1 MRILDENN
9 IKLTEEQINL
19 ELGYL
24 RPESII
30 SIHHEA
36 IEETKEVGHY
46 EVIAEYPNGGK
57 DVKWVIDVPGV
68 EAKEAWDEYE
78 DIQRYVLY
86 TEEQLAAKEAERKAK
101 EEDALLK
108 VQLRQFAENAVTW
121 DELAAR
127 MSKWFG
133 RDFSQQG
140 ALDAV

>member
-9 IKLTEEQINL
+9 IELTEEQINL

-30 SIHHEA
+30 SIHHKA
-36 IEETKEVGHY
+36 VEEVKEVGHY

-57 DVKWVIDVPGV
+57 DVIWVIDVPGI

-86 TEEQLAAKEAERKAK
+86 TEEELAARDAEKKAK
-101 EEDALLK
+101 EEETMLNA
-108 VQLRQFAENAVTW
+108 QLRRIAANAVTW
-121 DELAAR
+121 DELAEAFKKGVN
-127 MSKWFG
+127 SI
-133 RDFSQQG
+133 
-140 ALDAV
+140 

>member
-9 IKLTEEQINL
+9 IELTEEQINL

-30 SIHHEA
+30 SIHHKA
-36 IEETKEVGHY
+36 VEEVKEVGHY

-57 DVKWVIDVPGV
+57 DVIWVIDVPGI

-86 TEEQLAAKEAERKAK
+86 TEEELVARDAEKKAK
-101 EEDALLK
+101 EEEAMLNA
-108 VQLRQFAENAVTW
+108 QLRRLAVNAVTW
-121 DELAAR
+121 DELAE
-127 MSKWFG
+127 
-133 RDFSQQG
+133 
-140 ALDAV
+140 ALKKGVNSI

>member
-9 IKLTEEQINL
+9 IELAEEEVNL

-57 DVKWVIDVPGV
+57 DVAWIIDVPGT

-78 DIQRYVLY
+78 NIQRYVLY
-86 TEEQLAAKEAERKAK
+86 TEEELAARDAEKKAK
-101 EEDALLK
+101 EEEAMLNA
-108 VQLRQFAENAVTW
+108 QLRRLAENAVTW
-121 DELAAR
+121 DELVE
-127 MSKWFG
+127 
-133 RDFSQQG
+133 
-140 ALDAV
+140 ALKKGVNSI

>member
-9 IKLTEEQINL
+9 IELTEEKVNL

-36 IEETKEVGHY
+36 VEEVKEVGHY

-57 DVKWVIDVPGV
+57 DVAWIIDVPGT
-68 EAKEAWDEYE
+68 EAKEAWNEYE

-86 TEEQLAAKEAERKAK
+86 TEEELAAREAEKKAK
-101 EEDALLK
+101 EEEAKLNA
-108 VQLRQFAENAVTW
+108 QLRQLAANVVTW
-121 DELAAR
+121 DELAE
-127 MSKWFG
+127 
-133 RDFSQQG
+133 
-140 ALDAV
+140 ALKKGVNSI

>member
-9 IKLTEEQINL
+9 IELTEEQINL

-36 IEETKEVGHY
+36 IEEIKEVGHY
-46 EVIAEYPNGGK
+46 EVIVEYPNGGK
-57 DVKWVIDVPGV
+57 DVAWVIDVPGT

-86 TEEQLAAKEAERKAK
+86 TEEELAARDAEKKAK
-101 EEDALLK
+101 EEEAMLNA
-108 VQLRQFAENAVTW
+108 QLRQVAANAVTW
-121 DELAAR
+121 DELAE
-127 MSKWFG
+127 
-133 RDFSQQG
+133 
-140 ALDAV
+140 ALKKGVNSI

>member
-9 IKLTEEQINL
+9 IELTEEQINL

-36 IEETKEVGHY
+36 VEDVKEVGHY

-57 DVKWVIDVPGV
+57 DVVWIIDVPGT

-78 DIQRYVLY
+78 DIQRYALY
-86 TEEQLAAKEAERKAK
+86 TEEELAARDAEKKAK
-101 EEDALLK
+101 EEEAKLK
-108 VQLRQFAENAVTW
+108 VQLRQLAANAVTW
-121 DELAAR
+121 DELVE
-127 MSKWFG
+127 
-133 RDFSQQG
+133 
-140 ALDAV
+140 ALKKGVNSIGQIKIMY

>member
-9 IKLTEEQINL
+9 IELAEEEVNL

-36 IEETKEVGHY
+36 TEEVKEVGHY

-57 DVKWVIDVPGV
+57 DVAWIIDIPGT

-86 TEEQLAAKEAERKAK
+86 TEEELAAREAEKKVK
-101 EEDALLK
+101 EEEAMLNA
-108 VQLRQFAENAVTW
+108 QLRRLAENAVTW
-121 DELAAR
+121 DELAN
-127 MSKWFG
+127 
-133 RDFSQQG
+133 
-140 ALDAV
+140 ALKEGVNSI

>member
-9 IKLTEEQINL
+9 IELTEDQINL

-57 DVKWVIDVPGV
+57 DVAWIIDVPGI

-78 DIQRYVLY
+78 DIQRYILY
-86 TEEQLAAKEAERKAK
+86 TEEELAAKEAEKKAK
-101 EEDALLK
+101 EEEAKLNA
-108 VQLRQFAENAVTW
+108 QLRQLAANAVTW
-121 DELAAR
+121 DELAE
-127 MSKWFG
+127 
-133 RDFSQQG
+133 
-140 ALDAV
+140 ALKKGVNSI

>member
-9 IKLTEEQINL
+9 IELTEEQINL

-36 IEETKEVGHY
+36 VEEVKEIGHY

-57 DVKWVIDVPGV
+57 DVVWIIDVPGT

-86 TEEQLAAKEAERKAK
+86 TEEELAAKEAEKKAK
-101 EEDALLK
+101 EEEAKLNA
-108 VQLRQFAENAVTW
+108 QLRQLAANAVTW
-121 DELAAR
+121 DELAE
-127 MSKWFG
+127 
-133 RDFSQQG
+133 
-140 ALDAV
+140 ALKKGVNSI

>member
-1 MRILDENN
+1 MRILNQNDIE
-9 IKLTEEQINL
+9 LTEEEVNL
-19 ELGYL
+19 EIGYL
-24 RPESII
+24 KPESII

-78 DIQRYVLY
+78 DIQRYILY
-86 TEEQLAAKEAERKAK
+86 TEEQLAAKEAEKKAK
-101 EEDALLK
+101 EEEALLK
-108 VQLRQFAENAVTW
+108 VQLRQLAENVVTW

-133 RDFSQQG
+133 RDFS
-140 ALDAV
+140 L

>member
-9 IKLTEEQINL
+9 IELTEEEVNL

-57 DVKWVIDVPGV
+57 DVAWIIDVPGI

-86 TEEQLAAKEAERKAK
+86 TEEELAAKEAEKKAK
-101 EEDALLK
+101 EEEAKLNA
-108 VQLRQFAENAVTW
+108 QLRQLVANAVTW
-121 DELAAR
+121 DELAE
-127 MSKWFG
+127 
-133 RDFSQQG
+133 
-140 ALDAV
+140 ALKKGVNSI

>member
-9 IKLTEEQINL
+9 IELTEEQINL

-36 IEETKEVGHY
+36 VEEVKEVGRY

-57 DVKWVIDVPGV
+57 DVKWVIDVSGT
-68 EAKEAWDEYE
+68 ETKEAWDEYE

-86 TEEQLAAKEAERKAK
+86 TEEELAAKEAEKKAK
-101 EEDALLK
+101 EEEAKLNA
-108 VQLRQFAENAVTW
+108 QLRQLAANAVTW
-121 DELAAR
+121 DELAE
-127 MSKWFG
+127 
-133 RDFSQQG
+133 
-140 ALDAV
+140 ALKKGVNSI

>member
-1 MRILDENN
+1 MRILNQNDIE
-9 IKLTEEQINL
+9 LTEEEVNL

-24 RPESII
+24 KPESII

-36 IEETKEVGHY
+36 IEEVKEVGHY

-57 DVKWVIDVPGV
+57 DVIWVIDVPGT

-108 VQLRQFAENAVTW
+108 VQLRQLAENAVTW
-121 DELAAR
+121 DERAAR
-127 MSKWFG
+127 MSKWVG
-133 RDFSQQG
+133 RDFS
-140 ALDAV
+140 V

>member
-9 IKLTEEQINL
+9 IELTEEQINL

-30 SIHHEA
+30 SIHHKA
-36 IEETKEVGHY
+36 VEEVKEVGHY

-57 DVKWVIDVPGV
+57 DVIWVIDVPGI

-86 TEEQLAAKEAERKAK
+86 TEEELVARDAEKKAK
-101 EEDALLK
+101 EEEAKLNA
-108 VQLRQFAENAVTW
+108 QLRQVAENVITW
-121 DELAAR
+121 DELAE
-127 MSKWFG
+127 
-133 RDFSQQG
+133 
-140 ALDAV
+140 ALKKGVNSI

>member
-9 IKLTEEQINL
+9 IELTEEQINL

-36 IEETKEVGHY
+36 IEETKAVGHY
-46 EVIAEYPNGGK
+46 EVIAEYPNGGR
-57 DVKWVIDVPGV
+57 DVAWIVDVPGT

-86 TEEQLAAKEAERKAK
+86 TEEELAAKEAEKKAK
-101 EEDALLK
+101 EEEAKLNA
-108 VQLRQFAENAVTW
+108 QLRQVAANAVTW
-121 DELAAR
+121 DELAE
-127 MSKWFG
+127 
-133 RDFSQQG
+133 
-140 ALDAV
+140 ALKKGVNSI

>member
-9 IKLTEEQINL
+9 IELAEEEVNL

-30 SIHHEA
+30 SMHHEA
-36 IEETKEVGHY
+36 TEEVKEVGHY

-78 DIQRYVLY
+78 DIQRYILY

-101 EEDALLK
+101 EEEEAF
-108 VQLRQFAENAVTW
+108 QLRLRQLVSTAVTW
-121 DELAAR
+121 DELAN
-127 MSKWFG
+127 
-133 RDFSQQG
+133 
-140 ALDAV
+140 ALKEGVNSI

>member
-9 IKLTEEQINL
+9 IELTEEQINL

-30 SIHHEA
+30 SIHHKA
-36 IEETKEVGHY
+36 VEEVKEVGHY

-57 DVKWVIDVPGV
+57 DVVWIIDVPGT

-86 TEEQLAAKEAERKAK
+86 TEEELAARDAEKKAK
-101 EEDALLK
+101 EEEAKLNA
-108 VQLRQFAENAVTW
+108 QLRRLAENAVTW
-121 DELAAR
+121 DELVE
-127 MSKWFG
+127 
-133 RDFSQQG
+133 
-140 ALDAV
+140 ALKKGVNSI

>member
-9 IKLTEEQINL
+9 IELTEEQINL

-30 SIHHEA
+30 SIHHKA
-36 IEETKEVGHY
+36 VEEVKEVGHY

-57 DVKWVIDVPGV
+57 DVIWVIDVPGI

-86 TEEQLAAKEAERKAK
+86 TEEELVAKEAEKKAK
-101 EEDALLK
+101 EEEAMLNA
-108 VQLRQFAENAVTW
+108 QLRQIAANAVTW
-121 DELAAR
+121 DELAE
-127 MSKWFG
+127 
-133 RDFSQQG
+133 
-140 ALDAV
+140 ALKKGVNSI

>member
-9 IKLTEEQINL
+9 IELTEEEVNL

-36 IEETKEVGHY
+36 TEEVKEVGHY

-57 DVKWVIDVPGV
+57 DVAWIIDVPGT

-78 DIQRYVLY
+78 DIQRYILY
-86 TEEQLAAKEAERKAK
+86 TEEELAARDTEKKAK
-101 EEDALLK
+101 EEEAMLNA
-108 VQLRQFAENAVTW
+108 QLRRLAENAVTW
-121 DELAAR
+121 DELAN
-127 MSKWFG
+127 
-133 RDFSQQG
+133 
-140 ALDAV
+140 ALKEGVNSI

>member
-9 IKLTEEQINL
+9 IELTEEQINL

-30 SIHHEA
+30 SIHHKA
-36 IEETKEVGHY
+36 VEEVKEVGHY

-57 DVKWVIDVPGV
+57 DVVWIIDVPGT

-86 TEEQLAAKEAERKAK
+86 TEEELAAKEAEKKAK
-101 EEDALLK
+101 EEEAMLNA
-108 VQLRQFAENAVTW
+108 QLRQVAANAVTW
-121 DELAAR
+121 DELAE
-127 MSKWFG
+127 
-133 RDFSQQG
+133 
-140 ALDAV
+140 ALKKGVNSI

>member
-9 IKLTEEQINL
+9 IELTEGQVNL

-24 RPESII
+24 MPESII

-57 DVKWVIDVPGV
+57 DVKWVIDVPGI

-86 TEEQLAAKEAERKAK
+86 TEEELAARDAEKKAK
-101 EEDALLK
+101 EEEAMLNA
-108 VQLRQFAENAVTW
+108 QLRRLAANAVTW
-121 DELAAR
+121 DELAE
-127 MSKWFG
+127 
-133 RDFSQQG
+133 
-140 ALDAV
+140 ALKKGVNSI

>member
-9 IKLTEEQINL
+9 IELTEEEVNL

-36 IEETKEVGHY
+36 IEEIKEVGHY

-57 DVKWVIDVPGV
+57 DVAWIIDVPGI

-86 TEEQLAAKEAERKAK
+86 TEEELAAKDAEKMAK
-101 EEDALLK
+101 EEEAKLNA
-108 VQLRQFAENAVTW
+108 QLRRLAENVITW
-121 DELAAR
+121 DELAE
-127 MSKWFG
+127 
-133 RDFSQQG
+133 
-140 ALDAV
+140 ALKKGVNSI

>member
-1 MRILDENN
+1 MRILNQNDIE
-9 IKLTEEQINL
+9 LTEEEVNL
-19 ELGYL
+19 EIGYL
-24 RPESII
+24 KPESII

-36 IEETKEVGHY
+36 VEEVKEIGHY

-57 DVKWVIDVPGV
+57 DAAWIIDVPGA

-86 TEEQLAAKEAERKAK
+86 TEEELAAKEAEKKAK
-101 EEDALLK
+101 EEEAKLNA
-108 VQLRQFAENAVTW
+108 QLRQLAANAVTW

-133 RDFSQQG
+133 RDFS
-140 ALDAV
+140 L

>member
-9 IKLTEEQINL
+9 VERNESELDLN
-19 ELGYL
+19 LGYL
-24 RPESII
+24 KPESII

-36 IEETKEVGHY
+36 TEEIKEIGHY

-57 DVKWVIDVPGV
+57 DVIWVIDVPGV

-86 TEEQLAAKEAERKAK
+86 TEEELAARDAEKKAK
-101 EEDALLK
+101 EEEAMLNA
-108 VQLRQFAENAVTW
+108 QLRQIAANAVTW
-121 DELAAR
+121 NELAAR

-133 RDFSQQG
+133 RDFS
-140 ALDAV
+140 L

>member
-9 IKLTEEQINL
+9 IELTEEEVNL

-24 RPESII
+24 KPESII

-36 IEETKEVGHY
+36 TGEVKEIGHY

-57 DVKWVIDVPGV
+57 DVAWIIDVPGI

-86 TEEQLAAKEAERKAK
+86 TEEELAAKEAEKKAK
-101 EEDALLK
+101 EEEAKLNA
-108 VQLRQFAENAVTW
+108 QLRQVAANAVTW
-121 DELAAR
+121 DELAE
-127 MSKWFG
+127 
-133 RDFSQQG
+133 
-140 ALDAV
+140 ALKKGVNSI

>member
-9 IKLTEEQINL
+9 IELTEEQINL

-36 IEETKEVGHY
+36 TEEVKEVGHY

-78 DIQRYVLY
+78 DIQRYILY
-86 TEEQLAAKEAERKAK
+86 TEEELAARDAEKKAREEEAKLNA
-101 EEDALLK
+101 
-108 VQLRQFAENAVTW
+108 QLRQVAENVITW
-121 DELAAR
+121 DELAE
-127 MSKWFG
+127 
-133 RDFSQQG
+133 
-140 ALDAV
+140 ALKKGVNSI